1 MPNSIDDLAEPS
13 SGRWG
18 TRTDGK
24 TSLREPRLRC
34 DHVLCRSQFR
44 WGSSSRR
51 DRSSSRLLWGGSF
64 LSLNGRSFLGA
75 LGYNLFDN
83 SPFASFLHSLC
94 RSLLCGC
101 GLLGRSFLCHLL
113 RWGRFRRLRCCPAFP
128 LRLSD
133 ALPYRRA
140 QSRPPLWSLLDSHLL
155 CWSFLRRRLRR
166 CRFCG
171 FFCGLSRRPTL
182 LLRLRNSFPGCGAQS
197 PPPPLSL
204 LRWSR
209 GFRDRCR
216 RAHAGQEGTNLLEL
230 RNFGVNC
237 IDD

>member
-24 TSLREPRLRC
+24 APLREPRLRC

-51 DRSSSRLLWGGSF
+51 DRSSSGLLWGGSF

-75 LGYNLFDN
+75 LGY
-83 SPFASFLHSLC
+83 SPLGSSLSDGLRYSPC

-101 GLLGRSFLCHLL
+101 GLLGRSFLCSLFP
-113 RWGRFRRLRCCPAFP
+113 WGQFRRLRHCPAFP

-133 ALPYRRA
+133 A
-140 QSRPPLWSLLDSHLL
+140 
-155 CWSFLRRRLRR
+155 
-166 CRFCG
+166 
-171 FFCGLSRRPTL
+171 
-182 LLRLRNSFPGCGAQS
+182 FPC
-197 PPPPLSL
+197 
-204 LRWSR
+204 
-209 GFRDRCR
+209 
-216 RAHAGQEGTNLLEL
+216 
-230 RNFGVNC
+230 
-237 IDD
+237 

>member
-75 LGYNLFDN
+75 LGYSFLGYNLLDN
-83 SPFASFLHSLC
+83 SPFASFLRSLC

-101 GLLGRSFLCHLL
+101 GLLGWNLLCRLL
-113 RWGRFRRLRCCPAFP
+113 RWGRFRRLSRRPAFP

-133 ALPYRRA
+133 ALLSCWA
-140 QSRPPLWSLLDSHLL
+140 QSRPPLWSLLGSNLFGG
-155 CWSFLRRRLRR
+155 SFLRRFLCWSRLHDLLRR
-166 CRFCG
+166 FGRC
-171 FFCGLSRRPTL
+171 PTL
-182 LLRLRNSFPGCGAQS
+182 LLCLRNSFPGCGAQS
-197 PPPPLSL
+197 PPPPLSSL
-204 LRWSR
+204 GWSSSLRY
-209 GFRDRCR
+209 RCR
-216 RAHAGQEGTNLLEL
+216 RAHARQDGTNL
-230 RNFGVNC
+230 
-237 IDD
+237 